1 MASFDPLSRSGFGL
15 EPMPVDWEPR
25 MRAVGIDPHGDGPLP
40 DGRFHVIEASFA
52 MAANYTG
59 AQITPEFFSASNFV
73 VGSAD

>member
-1 MASFDPLSRSGFGL
+1 MGL
-15 EPMPVDWEPR
+15 DPMPAEWEPR
-25 MRAVGIDPHGDGPLP
+25 MQDVGIDPHGEGPLP

-59 AQITPEFFSASNFV
+59 VQITPEFLSTATFS